1 MFHIYIFVFILST
14 LLYKAKYMNV
24 AVVFGSNE
32 ILKERENKFGLL
44 FSTKP
49 NFIPDKKIVKLY
61 FFMIGNRI
69 G

>member
-1 MFHIYIFVFILST
+1 
-14 LLYKAKYMNV
+14 MNV